1 MPLMIFRRTAFAI
14 TLVALWNVPPVSSQ
28 TRSQREAVQ
37 SFVAEMADK
46 HGFDRA
52 ELQEVFGDTRFR
64 PRIVELMN
72 KQTKR
77 KPWEDYRALFINS
90 EKITGGRR
98 FWRSNHAPLALAS
111 ERYGVPAEII
121 VAVIGVETHYGR
133 QTGRFKVLEALTTLA
148 FDYPKRAPLF
158 RRELEHYLLLA
169 REESMSIE
177 TPLGSY
183 AGAMG
188 IAQFMPGSYRRY
200 AVDFDG
206 DGKRDLFGN
215 ATDAIGS
222 VANYLTAH
230 GWQRNEP
237 VAAPAILEG
246 PQAEPPFE
254 ASKLSTRYSLAELK
268 RRGVT
273 APGAFPST
281 KRAIPL
287 TLENSNGPEYWL
299 GFDNF
304 YVITRYNH
312 STYYAMAVY
321 QLSQELRKDQ
331 EQAADE
337 P

>member
-1 MPLMIFRRTAFAI
+1 MYAIAFVVLCD
-14 TLVALWNVPPVSSQ
+14 TPPASSQ
-28 TRSQREAVQ
+28 TRSQTQAVR

-46 HGFDRA
+46 HGFDRV
-52 ELQEVFGDTRFR
+52 ELQEVFADTRFR
-64 PRIVELMN
+64 PRIVALMN

-77 KPWEDYRALFINS
+77 KPWEDYRSLFING

-98 FWRSNHAPLALAS
+98 FWQSNRAQLALAS
-111 ERYGVPAEII
+111 ERYGVPEEII
-121 VAVIGVETHYGR
+121 VAVIGIETHYGR
-133 QTGRFKVLEALTTLA
+133 HTGQFKVLEALTTLA
-148 FDYPKRAPLF
+148 FDYPKRASLF

-169 REESMSIE
+169 REESMSLG

-206 DGKRDLFGN
+206 DGKRDLFDN

-237 VAAPAILEG
+237 VAAPAVLEG
-246 PQAEPPFE
+246 ARAEPPFE
-254 ASKLSTRYSLAELK
+254 ASQLSTRYSLEELK

-287 TLENSNGPEYWL
+287 TLENRNGTEYWL

-331 EQAADE
+331 EQAADA

>member
-1 MPLMIFRRTAFAI
+1 MSPRTVYVI
-14 TLVALWNVPPVSSQ
+14 LLVTLSTAPAALAQ
-28 TRSQREAVQ
+28 TRSQTRAVQ
-37 SFVAEMADK
+37 SFIVEMADK
-46 HGFDRA
+46 HGFDRGK
-52 ELQEVFGDTRFR
+52 LQEVFGDARFR
-64 PRIVELMN
+64 GRIVELMD
-72 KQTKR
+72 KQTTR
-77 KPWEDYRALFINS
+77 KPWNEYRSLFVNP

-98 FWRSNHAPLALAS
+98 FWAQNRAPLALAS
-111 ERYGVPAEII
+111 EKYGVPPEII

-133 QTGRFKVLEALTTLA
+133 HTGRFKVLEALTTLA
-148 FDYPKRAPLF
+148 FDYPKRAPMF
-158 RRELEHYLLLA
+158 RTELEHYLLLA
-169 REESMSIE
+169 REESMPLG

-206 DGKRDLFGN
+206 DGRRDLFGN
-215 ATDAIGS
+215 TTDAIGS

-237 VAAPAILEG
+237 VAVPATLEG
-246 PQAEPPFE
+246 ASSKPPFE
-254 ASKLSTRYSLAELK
+254 AARLSSRYSLEELK
-268 RRGVT
+268 QHGVSAT
-273 APGAFPST
+273 GAFPRS

-287 TLENSNGPEYWL
+287 RLERSDGPEYWL

-321 QLSQELRKDQ
+321 QLARELRRDQ
-331 EQAADE
+331 DRRAAGGG

>member
-1 MPLMIFRRTAFAI
+1 MKRTGIIYAI
-14 TLVALWNVPPVSSQ
+14 TFVALCAATSATPQS
-28 TRSQREAVQ
+28 RSQANAVD
-37 SFVAEMADK
+37 SFIVEMVDK
-46 HGFDRA
+46 HGFDRD
-52 ELQEVFGDTRFR
+52 ELHAVFRDTRFR

-72 KQTKR
+72 KQAKR
-77 KPWEDYRALFINS
+77 KPWNEYRGLFVNR
-90 EKITGGRR
+90 EKITAGGR
-98 FWRSNHAPLALAS
+98 FWQSNRDQLALAA
-111 ERYGVPAEII
+111 ERYGVPEEII
-121 VAVIGVETHYGR
+121 VAVIGIETHYGR
-133 QTGRFKVLEALTTLA
+133 HTGRFKVLDALTTLA
-148 FDYPKRAPLF
+148 FDYPKRAPMF
-158 RRELEHYLLLA
+158 RMELEHYLLLA
-169 REESMSIE
+169 REESMSLG

-230 GWQRNEP
+230 GWQRSEP
-237 VAAPAILEG
+237 VAAPALLEG
-246 PQAEPPFE
+246 SDAKPPFE
-254 ASKLSTRYSLAELK
+254 ASKLSTRYSLEELR
-268 RRGVT
+268 RRGVS
-273 APGAFPST
+273 ARGAFPTT

-287 TLENSNGPEYWL
+287 TLVNGDGPEYWL

-321 QLSQELRKDQ
+321 HLSQELRKEHDLR
-331 EQAADE
+331 AAAIA